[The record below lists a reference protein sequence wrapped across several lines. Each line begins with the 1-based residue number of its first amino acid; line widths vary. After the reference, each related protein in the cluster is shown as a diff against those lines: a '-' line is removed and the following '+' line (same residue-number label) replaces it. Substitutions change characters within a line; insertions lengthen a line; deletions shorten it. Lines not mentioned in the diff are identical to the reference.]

1 MVQTPNFI
9 ASLIE
14 KYRAAIAHVFLLHF
28 NVNDYVVS
36 RIPLKTY
43 LAGLFRKKELIVYY
57 DRSGGIRFATAG
69 MEEKARKLLGLDAE
83 PDEALV
89 ALQAVTGNSGKG
101 LPLPKQPRDALVF
114 LEKLLRLKRPEDNA
128 PVGVVVIIEY
138 AESLVPNGDM
148 AGMSPEDRDNIITI
162 RRWARDGEIQA
173 SGNLVILLA
182 ENLTEVHI
190 SLRTASSRI
199 EAIQVPLP
207 DYQERLEFIREMLAP
222 DQGREPVRLDG
233 MTPEEFARI
242 SAGLSKVHLED
253 IELRAADN
261 SGIITSAFVKERKQ
275 EIIASEFAEV
285 LEMLE
290 PNFGF
295 EAIGG
300 LEHVKRFFREEIVT
314 PIKEGRFAQVP
325 MGVGLFGPP
334 GTGKTAIMMAA
345 AKESGF
351 NAVLLNLSKIL
362 GSYVGSSEKNL
373 EKALAAI
380 DALVPVFVFIDEADQ
395 VGIGRNQQDNTGV
408 GNRLFKRLLEY
419 MSDTRHRG
427 KVVFFLASNRPDLLD
442 AALKRPGRLDAK
454 IPFLVPGD
462 SEREEIFK
470 AVSRKYGYA
479 LEVGNWVEP
488 VAQTKGWTGAEIEA
502 TLNKAIR
509 NAWKNG
515 RNAITDVD
523 IAHALWAI
531 RPSTGEIEFQ
541 TLLAVRECNDKDLL
555 PPNYQAE
562 LDDRSGLEKKIDDLA
577 PLRRTRRDI

>member
-1 MVQTPNFI
+1 MQTPEFI
-9 ASLIE
+9 AALVE
-14 KYRAAIAHVFLLHF
+14 KYRAAIAHVFLLYF
-28 NVNDYVVS
+28 NVSDYVVS

-43 LAGLFRKKELIVYY
+43 LAGLFRKKGLIVYY
-57 DRSGGIRFATAG
+57 DRSGGIRFAAAS
-69 MEEKARKLLGLDAE
+69 MEERARKLLGLDRE
-83 PDEALV
+83 PDEALA
-89 ALQAVTGNSGKG
+89 ALQAVTGNSAEKM
-101 LPLPKQPRDALVF
+101 PLPRQPREALAF
-114 LEKLLRLKRPEDNA
+114 LERLLRLKKLEDNT

-138 AESLVPNGDM
+138 AESLVPDGDM
-148 AGMSPEDRDNIITI
+148 AAMSPEDRDSIITI
-162 RRWARDGEIQA
+162 RRWARDGEIQS

-182 ENLTEVHI
+182 ENLSEIHA
-190 SLRTASSRI
+190 SLRAASSRI
-199 EAIQVPLP
+199 EAIKIPLP
-207 DYQERLEFIREMLAP
+207 DYEERLAFIREMLTP
-222 DQGREPVRLDG
+222 DQEREPVRLEG

-261 SGIITSAFVKERKQ
+261 NGVITPVFVRERKQ

-285 LEMLE
+285 LEILE
-290 PNFGF
+290 PSFGF

-300 LEHVKRFFREEIVT
+300 LEHVKRFFQEEIVV

-334 GTGKTAIMMAA
+334 GTGKTAIMAAA

-362 GSYVGSSEKNL
+362 GPYVGNSERNL
-373 EKALAAI
+373 EKALSAI
-380 DALVPVFVFIDEADQ
+380 DALVPAFVFIDEADQ
-395 VGIGRNQQDNTGV
+395 AGIGRSQQGDSGV

-427 KVVFFLASNRPDLLD
+427 RVVFFLASNRPDLLD

-462 SEREEIFK
+462 AEREEIFK
-470 AVSRKYGYA
+470 AIARKYGYT
-479 LEVGNWVEP
+479 LEVESWGEP
-488 VAQTKGWTGAEIEA
+488 VAKTKGWTGAEIEA
-502 TLNKAIR
+502 VLNKAAR
-509 NAWKNG
+509 HAWKTG
-515 RNAITDVD
+515 RSVITDAD
-523 IAHALWAI
+523 IEYALWAI

-577 PLRRTRRDI
+577 PSRRTRRDI